1 MGAFDDGT
9 PLDAAALQD
18 LDRRLTEVKSSIPKI
33 GQTVINN
40 NTSVTEVK
48 AKHIFGGLAPLS
60 GKLTAGGRTG
70 FSIEWKADSQPISVV
85 ITPMLA
91 GGAKASLTVYVES
104 MIVKFFVYF
113 LHYIIPCLFFI
124 ICHCIICYRQINI

>member
-48 AKHIFGGLAPLS
+48 AKHIFGGLSPLT
-60 GKLTAGGRTG
+60 GKLVAGGRTG
-70 FSIEWKADSQPISVV
+70 FTIGWKADSEPISVV

-91 GGAKASLTVYVES
+91 SGAKASLTIYLESISTTGCKGYVYTAKGDTPPTNLGLYYLV
-104 MIVKFFVYF
+104 
-113 LHYIIPCLFFI
+113 
-124 ICHCIICYRQINI
+124 ICS

>member
-48 AKHIFGGLAPLS
+48 AKHIFGGLAPLT

-104 MIVKFFVYF
+104 MNQNGCKG
-113 LHYIIPCLFFI
+113 YIYTAKGDTPPTNLGLQYLV
-124 ICHCIICYRQINI
+124 ICS

>member
-1 MGAFDDGT
+1 MAFDDGT

-40 NTSVTEVK
+40 NTNVTELK
-48 AKHIFGGLAPLS
+48 AKHIFGNIAPFS

-70 FSIEWKADSQPISVV
+70 FSIKWQADSQPVSVV

-91 GGAKASLTVYVES
+91 GGAKASLTIYIES
-104 MIVKFFVYF
+104 ISQTGCSG
-113 LHYIIPCLFFI
+113 YIYTAKGDTPPTNLSLYYLV
-124 ICHCIICYRQINI
+124 ICS